1 MILCI
6 QSLKMR
12 LVRQVGSKGLF
23 FEFNIDV
30 THTRVDA
37 MACRERKL
45 SVYFPVRIAPTDAI
59 TLDRVAKSRNL
70 PRSEILRELIRSLSF
85 EKPESSTSECSEG
98 ASLDLSFEPN
108 YSIK

>member
-1 MILCI
+1 MILCDSI
-6 QSLKMR
+6 AKNAIVTPSRLKR
-12 LVRQVGSKGLF
+12 AF